1 MPSPQHHAAAP
12 AASPDPAAALAPPP
26 FLRRHAFA
34 LGLAAILAVGA
45 FLRLWQLGDPPFG
58 FHTDEGHYAMD
69 AWRIVEGARPI
80 YLERNNGREPLF
92 VYLMAGLFALLGPSI
107 ASARLTAALAG
118 LAAVAAQALWVRR
131 LPLARPNRVAL
142 LSAAFLA
149 LGFWPVAQGRYGL
162 RTSLMALPIALLL
175 WAWPRALPNPS
186 ETREEAGRPWWRGP
200 DAAALAAGFF
210 LALGAYTYLTGRLL
224 PLIPLASA
232 AWAFR
237 MGVRRQVGRSL
248 LLCLGLAGLLCLP
261 LAHYFV
267 SHPELFNHR
276 TDQVSILSP
285 AVNEGRPV
293 AALVEN
299 GWRLAQMPI
308 LRGDSS
314 WYHNIK
320 RRPVFSEPPAA
331 LAFLAGLAVLAA
343 MLLGRRGAAARAS
356 ALLVCVAG
364 LVGLLP
370 SWLSEGAPNY
380 VRLTGLWPSLYLLP
394 ALGLDALAGRLE
406 TGRWDGRGGGT
417 TAGSGSGSRAGAEG
431 GGRGRAA
438 GGGHRHG
445 GSTSA
450 AHRRQGEV
458 AGGRRRGRS
467 LGTALIAL
475 TLSGTAVATARDYF
489 LDYAPRPEVYTAFN
503 GAAVERGQALAQ
515 QPRPLYVSP
524 ALARQSVIQFLNL
537 GAGIDGSPDLGQG
550 LILPPKPWA
559 AGARYAFDPAEADAA
574 DAFAERWPAARR
586 SDFPTTRPAAEGQT
600 PNLIVFGFDE
610 AALNGLEA
618 GLEARPAVF
627 GDLLRLERVGLA
639 GRYEAAGQVL
649 RLRLLWRLARP
660 HPLDHNFFVHLIAA
674 DGRSAAQF
682 DGPPLGLPEG
692 GSSHASNTWRP
703 GEAVLQDITLT
714 LAADAAPGEARLL
727 HGWYDWRSGARL
739 PVPGSP
745 DGTVELGRIQ
755 IAPPPGAG
763 AGG

>member
-1 MPSPQHHAAAP
+1 MPSLHPSAAAAAP
-12 AASPDPAAALAPPP
+12 AAPPSSPS

-34 LGLAAILAVGA
+34 LGLALILAAGA

-118 LAAVAAQALWVRR
+118 LATVAAQALWVRR

-175 WAWPRALPNPS
+175 WAWPRALPDPS
-186 ETREEAGRPWWRGP
+186 ETSEQAGRPWWRGP

-232 AWAFR
+232 AWALR
-237 MGVRRQVGRSL
+237 VGVRRQVGRSL

-285 AVNEGRPV
+285 AVNDGRPV
-293 AALVEN
+293 AALLEN
-299 GWRLAQMPI
+299 GWRLAQMPV

-343 MLLGRRGAAARAS
+343 MLLGRRGAAARSA

-406 TGRWDGRGGGT
+406 TGRWDGRGGG
-417 TAGSGSGSRAGAEG
+417 AG
-431 GGRGRAA
+431 A

-445 GSTSA
+445 GVTGS
-450 AHRRQGEV
+450 AHRRQGED
-458 AGGRRRGRS
+458 AGDRRRGRS
-467 LGTALIAL
+467 LGLGLIVL
-475 TLSGTAVATARDYF
+475 TLSGNAVATARAYL

-515 QPRPLYVSP
+515 QPRPLYLSP

-537 GAGIDGSPDLGQG
+537 EAGIDGSPDLGQG
-550 LILPPKPWA
+550 LVLPPKPWA
-559 AGARYAFDPAEADAA
+559 AGARYAFDPAESDAA
-574 DAFAERWPAARR
+574 AAFAERWPAARR
-586 SDFPTTRPAAEGQT
+586 SDFPTTRLAAEGDA
-600 PNLIVFGFDE
+600 PNLIVFSFDE
-610 AALNGLEA
+610 AALKGLEA
-618 GLEARPAVF
+618 GLEDRPAAF
-627 GDLLRLERVGLA
+627 GDLLRLERVGLT

-649 RLRLLWRLARP
+649 RLRLLWRLAQP
-660 HPLDHNFFVHLIAA
+660 HPLDHNFFVHVIAA

-692 GSSHASNTWRP
+692 GSSHASNSWRP
-703 GEAVLQDITLT
+703 GEAVLQDIALT

-727 HGWYDWRSGARL
+727 HGWYDWRTGARL